1 MSRIDLAP
9 AQTTAIGVLPSSV
22 RSALISNA
30 AQGDELTSKLLIN
43 VLSIIMIYFRGPGS
57 FIMSEWLKSGMYPIK
72 RAQES

>member
-9 AQTTAIGVLPSSV
+9 AQTTAIGVLPSSE

-57 FIMSEWLKSGMYPIK
+57 FIMSE
-72 RAQES
+72 